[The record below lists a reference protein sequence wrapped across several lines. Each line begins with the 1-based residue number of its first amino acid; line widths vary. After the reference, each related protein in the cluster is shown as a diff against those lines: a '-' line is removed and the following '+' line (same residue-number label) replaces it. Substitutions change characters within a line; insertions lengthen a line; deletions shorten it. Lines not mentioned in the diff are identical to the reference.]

1 MAKKTKTKKVPE
13 TVQVTEAPVKT
24 KERRAVY
31 VFCAL
36 LLTVLP
42 LAVLCLLDMKVL
54 LASGSS
60 FVVYG
65 EESYLGL
72 IMSYFK
78 NGSWAKIYEA
88 AGLAAVE
95 ADLFGFGLIA
105 GGELFGKI
113 YGIAFY
119 AIAIAVAFT
128 VLLCLFSLIIPKA
141 ARSLSKLIAFIDFFV
156 FLLTFLLTFVLTAG
170 SEGAPVIDIVTLA
183 VVADTIL
190 LYLITAGARKTGKTV
205 LSFICLLFSLAA
217 LGGVAYTM
225 YQKAS
230 IYFLGEEMLDKVFV
244 LGALGATLF
253 ASIFAFLAMTA
264 KKGKLV
270 GILSIIFNV
279 LSLAAGGACAFFLF
293 TAEGAKLMDYL
304 FVAITAVL
312 SLILIILNII
322 RLKSKKAKKEEA
334 VKEVVKEPKK
344 AKKAKKEKAPKA
356 EKESKKEKKA
366 KKEQAAL
373 AEAAVC
379 EATVCEEACEAPKA
393 PIFGSDSSDCKIV
406 ETGVTEDFAAIKT
419 EPVEKEAREFVPN
432 TYDWF
437 IESLTDEEKCEF
449 VDLFIYK
456 YIGSEY
462 GLPDYVPGGDN
473 EAFFKTFF
481 AYLNRYRYRISNE
494 LMEKMYIY
502 TTKKFK

>member
-1 MAKKTKTKKVPE
+1 MGKKTKTKKVPE
-13 TVQVTEAPVKT
+13 TVQATEAPVKV

-36 LLTVLP
+36 LMTILP
-42 LAVLCLLDMKVL
+42 LAVLCLLNMKVL
-54 LASGSS
+54 LANGSS

-65 EESYLGL
+65 EESYLNL
-72 IMSYFK
+72 VLSYFK
-78 NGSWAKIYEA
+78 DGSWAKIYEA
-88 AGLAAVE
+88 AGLTAVE

-113 YGIAFY
+113 YGVAFY
-119 AIAIAVAFT
+119 VIAIAAAFT

-141 ARSLSKLIAFIDFFV
+141 ARSLSRIIALVDFFV
-156 FLLTFLLTFVLTAG
+156 FLLVFLLTFVLTAG
-170 SEGAPVIDIVTLA
+170 TEGAPVIDIVTLA

-225 YQKAS
+225 YQKS
-230 IYFLGEEMLDKVFV
+230 GIYFLGEEMLDKVFV
-244 LGALGATLF
+244 LGALGGALF
-253 ASIFAFLAMTA
+253 AAIFAFLALTA
-264 KKGKLV
+264 KKGKFV
-270 GILSIIFNV
+270 GVMAILFNV
-279 LSLAAGGACAFFLF
+279 LTLAAGGACAYFLF
-293 TAEGAKLMDYL
+293 SAEGAQLMDYL
-304 FVAITAVL
+304 FVAVTAAL
-312 SLILIILNII
+312 SLLLIILNSI
-322 RLKSKKAKKEEA
+322 RLKSKKEKKE
-334 VKEVVKEPKK
+334 KVVKESKK

-356 EKESKKEKKA
+356 KKVKESKKEKKA
-366 KKEQAAL
+366 KKAEVLEETAATQP
-373 AEAAVC
+373 
-379 EATVCEEACEAPKA
+379 TVSEEVCEAPKA
-393 PIFGSDSSDCKIV
+393 QPAIVSDSSDCKVV

-419 EPVEKEAREFVPN
+419 EAVEKEAREFVPN

>member
-253 ASIFAFLAMTA
+253 ASIYNITFNLFLWSLGVMICTKDRDLDKDGVDDHAEA
-264 KKGKLV
+264 K
-270 GILSIIFNV
+270 
-279 LSLAAGGACAFFLF
+279 
-293 TAEGAKLMDYL
+293 AEGASITKALLHPVTIAAAIGLLFFVFPIKDYIPEVIWGLVSDTATHLKNLVAPLSMIVIGLRLPDIKFKGMEKDKYMYL
-304 FVAITAVL
+304 FLALRHVILPLAVVGVLKLVALTGLTIHPAVAPVV
-312 SLILIILNII
+312 LILA
-322 RLKSKKAKKEEA
+322 S
-334 VKEVVKEPKK
+334 
-344 AKKAKKEKAPKA
+344 APAASSATMFA
-356 EKESKKEKKA
+356 EKYD
-366 KKEQAAL
+366 
-373 AEAAVC
+373 C
-379 EATVCEEACEAPKA
+379 DATYV
-393 PIFGSDSSDCKIV
+393 SRLVTVSTLLSIV
-406 ETGVTEDFAAIKT
+406 TM
-419 EPVEKEAREFVPN
+419 P
-432 TYDWF
+432 
-437 IESLTDEEKCEF
+437 L
-449 VDLFIYK
+449 L
-456 YIGSEY
+456 
-462 GLPDYVPGGDN
+462 
-473 EAFFKTFF
+473 
-481 AYLNRYRYRISNE
+481 
-494 LMEKMYIY
+494 LMLI
-502 TTKKFK
+502 